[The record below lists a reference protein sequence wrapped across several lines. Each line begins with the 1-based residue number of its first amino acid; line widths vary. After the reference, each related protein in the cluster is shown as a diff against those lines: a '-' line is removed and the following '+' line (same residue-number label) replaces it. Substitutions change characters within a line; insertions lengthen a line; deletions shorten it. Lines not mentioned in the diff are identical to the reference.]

1 MNVQTSVGVEI
12 PTSPEED
19 WVVTKVS
26 RRLVWFLVLLFVR
39 SHLDRI
45 NISSAALSM
54 SGDLG
59 LTATTFGLASSIFYV
74 AYGLYLL

>member
-1 MNVQTSVGVEI
+1 MNVQTSVGAEI

-19 WVVTKVS
+19 WVVAKVS

-54 SGDLG
+54 SSDLG